1 MAAREVDVPV
11 LPLARLAPVIGAER
25 MRLLEESASA
35 LVGRIRNRTV
45 WQVNSTATGGG
56 VAEMLP
62 VLVGYAR
69 DAGADVRWL
78 VIEGD
83 AAFFAITKRLHN
95 RIHGA
100 SGDDGSLGSAEANHY
115 AEVTEANAAA
125 FRDHVRPGDVVVLH
139 DPQTAGLVAPLQE
152 HGARVVWRCHIGA
165 DRASETTAEAW
176 AFLRPMVES
185 ADALVFSRD
194 AYVPGWVRPRQAVV
208 IPPSIDP
215 LSPKNRE
222 LSTDEQVVILR
233 SVGLFDSKPPQ
244 PTRAEVV
251 GGPVDQESPL
261 VVQVS
266 RWDRLKDMAGVMAG
280 FVDHLDH
287 PEAVLAL
294 VGPDVSEVPDDPE
307 GLAVYEEC
315 VAHWQSLDRQAQERV
330 RLITLPLDD
339 VDENALT
346 VNALQRHARVVVQ
359 KSLAEG
365 FGLTVAE
372 GMWKGRPV
380 VGSAVGGIPDQIAPG
395 TGVLLDD
402 ASDLEAFGR
411 ALGELLADPPLVEEL
426 GAAAHEHIRQHF
438 VGDAHLRRWIALV
451 DDLLD

>member
-1 MAAREVDVPV
+1 MPV
-11 LPLARLAPVIGAER
+11 LPLARLAPVIGSER
-25 MRLLEESASA
+25 MALLQASASD
-35 LVGRIRNRTV
+35 LVGRLRGHAV

-62 VLVGYAR
+62 VLVGYAC

-78 VIEGD
+78 VIDGD
-83 AAFFAITKRLHN
+83 ADFFAITKRLHN

-100 SGDDGSLGSAEANHY
+100 KGDDGILGNDEAHHY
-115 AEVTEANAAA
+115 AEITRSNATAL
-125 FRDHVRPGDVVVLH
+125 RDRVQPGDVVVLH
-139 DPQTAGLVAPLQE
+139 DPQTAGLVTPLQQ

-165 DRASETTAEAW
+165 DTANETTDEAW
-176 AFLRPMVES
+176 SFLQPLIRD
-185 ADALVFSRD
+185 ADLLVFSRS
-194 AYVPGWVRPRQAVV
+194 AYVPDWVPPDKAVI

-215 LSPKNRE
+215 LSSKNRE
-222 LSTDEQVVILR
+222 LEPDEQAEILR
-233 SVGLFDSKPPQ
+233 AVGLFDSDPPQ
-244 PTRAEVV
+244 PARAEVV
-251 GGPVDQESPL
+251 GGPVDPDTAL

-266 RWDRLKDMAGVMAG
+266 RWDRLKDMGGVMRG
-280 FVDHLDH
+280 FLDHLTDSD
-287 PEAVLAL
+287 AVLAL
-294 VGPDVSEVPDDPE
+294 VGPDVSGISDDPE
-307 GLAVYEEC
+307 GLEVYEEC
-315 VAHWQSLDRQAQERV
+315 VAQWESLGARSRERV

-339 VDENALT
+339 VDENAEM

-380 VGSAVGGIPDQIAPG
+380 IGSAVGGIPDQIAPG
-395 TGVLLDD
+395 TGVLLDNP
-402 ASDLEAFGR
+402 SDLNAFGR
-411 ALGELLADPPLVEEL
+411 ALGDLLADPSLIEEL

-451 DDLLD
+451 DRLLD